1 MIERLLVG
9 SVGEGVRIVKA
20 ESEAQT
26 SKRERKNHVQFE
38 I

>member
-1 MIERLLVG
+1 MIEKLLVV

-26 SKRERKNHVQFE
+26 FKRERRNHVQFE